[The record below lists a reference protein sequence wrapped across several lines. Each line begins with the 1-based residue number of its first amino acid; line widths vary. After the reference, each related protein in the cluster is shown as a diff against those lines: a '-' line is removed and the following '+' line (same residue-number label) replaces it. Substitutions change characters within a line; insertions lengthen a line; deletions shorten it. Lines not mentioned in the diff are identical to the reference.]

1 MQQHFSNL
9 EKITI
14 YIRKR
19 ILFQGNYHLEKN
31 NIATMYLVCLIDFNI
46 ALFWCIFV
54 APSWSSLPSYS
65 N

>member
-14 YIRKR
+14 YIRKP
-19 ILFQGNYHLEKN
+19 ILFQGNYHLKKH
-31 NIATMYLVCLIDFNI
+31 NIIKMHLVCLIDFNI

-54 APSWSSLPSYS
+54 APSWSS
-65 N
+65 